1 MENILLLYSR
11 YSAYVHASF
20 MKFATAFNYK
30 VHVVRFQADANAPFT
45 FAEHKDIRFYNR
57 NEYDYN
63 KLIALIEEHQI
74 SIVLSTGWVDKDYL
88 KVCRYVKGKGGLTI
102 GLLDNQW
109 MGTMKQQLLTK
120 VANRVVRSAYKKLWV
135 PGIYQFE
142 YARRLGYERYDILLN
157 YYSADTDLFLNNDE
171 VTQVPKRFI
180 YVGRLLEIKG
190 IEVLYNALKIVAAEL
205 ESRGWTFMVIGNGD
219 YADQFRALNDQYRS
233 VEYISFLQ
241 QKELAEKTREGGVF
255 VLPSNY
261 DAWSVAVHEFAC
273 QGFPLLLSEAVGS
286 RATFLKP
293 GYNGE
298 LFITGSPEDL
308 AKKIRMFSMLSNEEL
323 TRMGNRSKIF
333 ARTIDLEIWAY
344 TLNHAIN
351 EHLEG
356 IQYQPLK
363 RTKYQ

>member
-1 MENILLLYSR
+1 MEHILLLYSR

-20 MKFATAFNYK
+20 MKFASTFGYK
-30 VHVVRFQADANAPFT
+30 VHVVRFQADSNAPFA
-45 FAEHKDIRFYNR
+45 FAEHPDISFYNR
-57 NEYDYN
+57 KEYNYEE
-63 KLIALIEEHQI
+63 LIKLIEEHKI
-74 SIVLSTGWVDKDYL
+74 NIVLSTGWVDKDYL
-88 KVCRYVKGKGGLTI
+88 KVCRYVKAKGGLTI

-109 MGTMKQQLLTK
+109 MGTLKQQVLTK

-157 YYSADTDLFLNNDE
+157 YYSADTDLFLNDAT
-171 VTQVPKRFI
+171 VTEVPKRFI

-190 IEVLYNALKIVAAEL
+190 IEVLYEALKQVAAEL
-205 ESRGWTFMVIGNGD
+205 ENQGWTFMVIGNGE
-219 YADQFRALNDQYRS
+219 YADQFTELNRQYRS

-241 QKELAEKTREGGVF
+241 QKELAQRTREGGVF

-298 LFITGSPEDL
+298 LFVTGSPEDL
-308 AKKIRMFSMLSNEEL
+308 ANKIRSFIRLSNDEL
-323 TRMGNRSKIF
+323 ARMGNRSKIF
-333 ARTIDLEIWAY
+333 ARTIDLDIWAY
-344 TLNHAIN
+344 TLNHAIR
-351 EHLEG
+351 EHREG
-356 IQYQPLK
+356 IRYQPLK